1 MQKTSKKSSRF
12 SKLDW
17 LLAIGIGLAGLALYI
32 RTLAPGL
39 IPGDSAE
46 FQVLAHQ
53 LGIAHTPGY
62 PVYLLL
68 AKLVTFLPMGDIAYR
83 VNLFSAIMATLAA
96 VGVYLAARLL
106 DLNRWSALFGSL
118 ILLVSYSFWSQAVIA
133 EVYTAAAAFA
143 IFILVG
149 VLGWS
154 QTGKPG
160 FLFAAGLL
168 GGLSLGIHTTV
179 LLLAPGILIYL
190 WLNRKSHEKGW
201 QSAVTFGVAGVLLG
215 IIIWLAIF
223 VAIEFNEPP
232 ANIFNGAYATA
243 RSDWGLSEN
252 DIQNPWVRI
261 WFIATGQQ
269 WRSALAFDA
278 QDMFAQGIKYLVR
291 LPREFSWLAI
301 GLIVVGLAYLIS
313 KRRDVAALFVIALL
327 THWAITLNYRI
338 GDIYVF
344 YIAGYLLMALLAAV
358 GLDWIGRIFLHL
370 LPDTGRFVQAGI
382 SLLAIFFAVWPI
394 LSPRLPTVR
403 NGQVPFIGQEGY
415 PLWDDLSWMGD
426 QAGMT
431 VNQMKPNSVFF
442 VDWNWLYIYYYAAH
456 IENDR
461 TDLRFIETSPRSD
474 QPGLPDSV
482 IEFVEKNIDSKPIYF
497 STPLKEIEQA
507 GYEFTRREIWFTTFY
522 KVSRP

>member
-1 MQKTSKKSSRF
+1 MQKISQKSPRF
-12 SKLDW
+12 SKIDW
-17 LLAIGIGLAGLALYI
+17 LLAIGIGFTGLALYI

-68 AKLVTFLPMGDIAYR
+68 AKLVTLLPIGDIAYR
-83 VNLFSAIMATLAA
+83 VNLFSAIMAALAV

-106 DLNRWSALFGSL
+106 QLNRWPALFGSL

-179 LLLAPGILIYL
+179 LLLAPGVLVYL
-190 WLNRKSHEKGW
+190 WLNRKSHEKFW
-201 QSAVTFGVAGVLLG
+201 QKAVTFGVAGALLG
-215 IIIWLAIF
+215 IIIWLVIF

-232 ANIFNGAYATA
+232 ANIFNGAYDTA
-243 RSDWGLSEN
+243 RSDWDLSEKE
-252 DIQNPWVRI
+252 IQNPWVRI

-269 WRSALAFDA
+269 WRSALAFDV
-278 QDMFAQGIKYLVR
+278 QDMFEQGTDYLIR
-291 LPREFSWLAI
+291 LPREFSWLAL
-301 GLIVVGLAYLIS
+301 GLIVIGLAHLIV
-313 KRRDVAALFVIALL
+313 KRRDVAALLIIALL
-327 THWAITLNYRI
+327 AHWLITLNYRI

-344 YIAGYLLMALLAAV
+344 YITGYLLLVLLAAV
-358 GLDWIGRIFLHL
+358 GLDWIGRFFLYL
-370 LPDTGRFVQAGI
+370 LPDTGKFVQAGI
-382 SLLAIFFAVWPI
+382 SLLVIYFAVWQI
-394 LSPRLPTVR
+394 LSPRLPAVR
-403 NGQVPFIGQEGY
+403 NGQVPFVGHEGY

-426 QAGMT
+426 QAGMA
-431 VNQMKPNSVFF
+431 VNQMKANSIFF
-442 VDWNWLYIYYYAAH
+442 VDWNWLYVYYYAAH

-461 TDLRFIETSPRSD
+461 TDLRFIEASPRSD
-474 QPGLPDSV
+474 LPGLPDSV
-482 IEFVEKNIDSKPIYF
+482 IEFVEDNINSKPIYF
-497 STPLKEIEQA
+497 SAPLKEIEQA
-507 GYEFTRREIWFTTFY
+507 GFELNRREIWFTTFY